1 MITVFT
7 NLDWHVN
14 TEQVQLRLK
23 ETSSFSFL
31 CLDFEI
37 SISQTSASWSKA
49 LVQAD
54 WCQLLHSCFTN
65 SASLLSCLATGWL
78 IMSSHIRTY
87 LHYNQSA
94 PATTGL
100 KIRFWCRDA
109 LQASALLSD
118 IKAGHTLGLHLV
130 SWYCAS
136 FAYFQTELHLFNDHK
151 PTAA

>member
-54 WCQLLHSCFTN
+54 
-65 SASLLSCLATGWL
+65 
-78 IMSSHIRTY
+78 I
-87 LHYNQSA
+87 
-94 PATTGL
+94 
-100 KIRFWCRDA
+100 
-109 LQASALLSD
+109 
-118 IKAGHTLGLHLV
+118 
-130 SWYCAS
+130 
-136 FAYFQTELHLFNDHK
+136 
-151 PTAA
+151 